1 MIAHNC
7 VQGIAADVM
16 AHGTHQAEKA
26 GYETATLIH
35 DQFLGYHKKGQTP
48 ERLIELLTTL
58 PSWAA
63 GLPIAAEGGIVPFYR
78 KD

>member
-1 MIAHNC
+1 
-7 VQGIAADVM
+7 M
-16 AHGTHQAEKA
+16 AHGTHQAEKV